1 MLLKSLMTYMQII
14 AIFNPFG
21 PTFNPT
27 KNVVGNPVLSFTYYI
42 ECFFPNS
49 MLDRV
54 TLNLFLAIFMPGI
67 EVFFAA
73 FVFLYL
79 KCTRRLEDTFGY
91 FSTASLVIFT
101 NLHPEIFNFL
111 LLITRCDNTLKKE
124 GIYFMKVDSEYLC
137 GTDQHKLLMIWSYSA
152 LAIYIVIPII
162 FQLILTCYKSRLNET
177 SVRLRYGYLYNDYKE
192 KNYYWELL
200 KTFLKSSLIALGLF
214 FEFDDKIK
222 SMTLILFLA
231 IYYQMVRTYKPF
243 IFEQLNDLETN
254 VTLVYILT
262 IYLSFYVRDNDYTV
276 LRYPAYAMLVVSNVL
291 FLLVTLALLA
301 KSYQESYGGRI
312 TSIFLTIGDFFR
324 DRFIGGEAPAE
335 EKRPEVS
342 IESPMIKQK

>member
-1 MLLKSLMTYMQII
+1 
-14 AIFNPFG
+14 
-21 PTFNPT
+21 
-27 KNVVGNPVLSFTYYI
+27 
-42 ECFFPNS
+42 
-49 MLDRV
+49 
-54 TLNLFLAIFMPGI
+54 
-67 EVFFAA
+67 
-73 FVFLYL
+73 
-79 KCTRRLEDTFGY
+79 
-91 FSTASLVIFT
+91 
-101 NLHPEIFNFL
+101 
-111 LLITRCDNTLKKE
+111 
-124 GIYFMKVDSEYLC
+124 MKVDSEYLC

-152 LAIYIVIPII
+152 LAI
-162 FQLILTCYKSRLNET
+162 CYKSRLNET
-177 SVRLRYGYLYNDYKE
+177 SVRLRYG
-192 KNYYWELL
+192 YWELL